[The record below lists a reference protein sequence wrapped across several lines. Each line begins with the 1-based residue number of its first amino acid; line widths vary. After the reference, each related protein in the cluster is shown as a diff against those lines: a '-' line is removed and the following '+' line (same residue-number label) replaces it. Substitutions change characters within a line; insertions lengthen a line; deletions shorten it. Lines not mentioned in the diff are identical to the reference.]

1 MKIIYRYIIKSFV
14 KPFIITFF
22 FALFI
27 LLMQYLWKYVDD
39 LVGKGLEISIILELL
54 FYASAT
60 FVATAAPLAILLSS
74 LMTFGNLGERYEIVA
89 IKSAGIPI
97 SRLFTP
103 LLILAIIIGCGTFL
117 FANYITPK
125 AFEKSKNLMH
135 DIKDQKPT
143 LAIEEGVFYDGF
155 DNYVIRIGNK
165 KRDNVTIEEILIY
178 DHSKGQGNTTITYAK
193 KGTMKIT
200 DDKKYMLFRLYD
212 GFYWDESQNIN
223 SRDVAKSQN
232 PLLRAVFKEQY
243 KRFDISSFQFQKS
256 EDNFYQATNQTLSLK
271 ELKLKIDTL
280 KINIQE
286 LEDTPSKY
294 FFGSLYFFNNVI
306 RSDTVS
312 FSTCDL
318 ASDLKYEEMDF
329 EKKKDI
335 INFAQM
341 GSTNFFSTIQYSYD
355 NLFWHMHS
363 LWMHQIEVHRKFT
376 LSVACILFFFIG
388 APLGSIIRKGGI
400 AIPLVVTILFFI
412 FYFIISIIGEKVSK
426 GDLIPVYFGMWFSTF
441 LLIPICIFLSYKATI
456 DSSIF
461 SIEEQFKWFSKLK
474 IVRYFNSKKANEDT
488 STLS

>member
-14 KPFIITFF
+14 KPFVITFF

-39 LVGKGLEISIILELL
+39 LVGKGLEISVILELL

-103 LLILAIIIGCGTFL
+103 LLILAIVIGCGTFL
-117 FANYITPK
+117 FANYVTPK
-125 AFEKSKNLMH
+125 AYEKSKHLML
-135 DIKDQKPT
+135 DIKDQKPA
-143 LAIEEGVFYDGF
+143 LVIEEGVFYDGF

-165 KRDNVTIEEILIY
+165 KSDNVTIEEILIY

-193 KGTMKIT
+193 KGTMKMT

-212 GFYWDESQNIN
+212 GFYWDESRNAN
-223 SRDVAKSQN
+223 SKDVAKSQY

-256 EDNFYQATNQTLSLK
+256 DDNFYQSTNQTLSLK
-271 ELKLKIDTL
+271 ELNLKIDTL
-280 KINIQE
+280 KMRIDE
-286 LEDTPSKY
+286 LEDAPARN
-294 FFGSLYFFNNVI
+294 FFGSLYFFNNI
-306 RSDTVS
+306 IKPDTTPLVAHA
-312 FSTCDL
+312 L
-318 ASDLKYEEMDF
+318 PSDLKYEEMDL
-329 EKKKDI
+329 EKKKEI

-341 GSTNFFSTIQYSYD
+341 ASMNFYSTIQYSFDDLHWNMY
-355 NLFWHMHS
+355 S

-376 LSVACILFFFIG
+376 LSVACLLFFFIG

-426 GDLIPVYFGMWFSTF
+426 GDLIPVPLGMWFSTL

-461 SIEEQFKWFSKLK
+461 SIEEQFKWLSNLK

-488 STLS
+488 STMS